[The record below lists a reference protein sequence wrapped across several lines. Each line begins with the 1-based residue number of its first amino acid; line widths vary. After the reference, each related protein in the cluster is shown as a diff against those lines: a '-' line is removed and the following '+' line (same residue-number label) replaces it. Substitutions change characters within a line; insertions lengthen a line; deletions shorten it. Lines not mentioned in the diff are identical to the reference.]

1 MQEVGSSCTIESTGT
16 EGKGAF
22 RNAVLAN
29 VDGEYRL
36 LVQTQRGWFGRT
48 VVSQGA
54 AEAVR
59 VDFVSITDRVF
70 DKGDDLY
77 VELTQT
83 EDSSSTTFAM
93 LCVALKGVP
102 RCTEPIVRSIDFDY
116 GEVQRYRQNWTFERN
131 GRVTRTLSNTVGIS
145 ADDQKTLTTPFQ
157 LRFAN

>member
-1 MQEVGSSCTIESTGT
+1 MQEVGASCTIESTNA

-22 RNAVLAN
+22 RSAVLAN

-83 EDSSSTTFAM
+83 ENSSSTTFAM
-93 LCVALKGVP
+93 LCVATTAK
-102 RCTEPIVRSIDFDY
+102 CSATA
-116 GEVQRYRQNWTFERN
+116 
-131 GRVTRTLSNTVGIS
+131 RTGPSSATVASRARFRTSS
-145 ADDQKTLTTPFQ
+145 ASRPTI
-157 LRFAN
+157 RRR